1 MSEPSQGA
9 MNPLEDADGVAPDVT
24 VALVGFR
31 QWRLEDGAFTSV
43 YDGAGWRD
51 GCLTARC
58 DRGHRPE
65 EVPAKDCG
73 CGVYAYYDPCPR
85 TASAATP
92 DLIGGAVV
100 VWGRI
105 EAHIYGMRGEH
116 ARIVAVELPF
126 SRGRKRRAVI
136 EATQRLGV
144 PAVPHRKLKPVALQH
159 GEVLAP
165 ALRPKKTLT
174 RAANVWARYGPA

>member
-1 MSEPSQGA
+1 MSTLR
-9 MNPLEDADGVAPDVT
+9 NADDIAPDLT

-31 QWRLEDGAFTSV
+31 QWRLTAQAPASM
-43 YDGAGWRD
+43 YDGACWTD

-65 EVPAKDCG
+65 EVPVKGCS
-73 CGVYAYYDPCPR
+73 CGVYAYYEPCPR
-85 TASAATP
+85 TASAGTS

-100 VWGRI
+100 FWGRI
-105 EAHIYGMRGEH
+105 EAHIYGMRGKH
-116 ARIVAVELPF
+116 ARIVALELPL
-126 SRGRKRRAVI
+126 SRGNKRRAVI

-144 PAVPHRKLKPVALQH
+144 LAVPHRSLKAVALEH

-174 RAANVWARYGPA
+174 RAANVWTRNGPS